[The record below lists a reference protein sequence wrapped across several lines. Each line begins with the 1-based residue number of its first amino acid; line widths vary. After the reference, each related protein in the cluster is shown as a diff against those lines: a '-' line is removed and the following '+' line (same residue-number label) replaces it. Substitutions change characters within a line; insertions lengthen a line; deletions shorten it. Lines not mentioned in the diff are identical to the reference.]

1 MRKKSK
7 QDINR
12 HCFFLFLYFNIV
24 KLIKNERGLFMK
36 LTNKKI
42 ALLQKIINAK
52 LTKEELNQV
61 IDKAQS
67 IIDRKPKIAP

>member
-1 MRKKSK
+1 
-7 QDINR
+7 
-12 HCFFLFLYFNIV
+12 
-24 KLIKNERGLFMK
+24 MK

-42 ALLQKIINAK
+42 ALLQKILNAK
-52 LTKEELNQV
+52 LSKEELNQI

>member
-1 MRKKSK
+1 M
-7 QDINR
+7 
-12 HCFFLFLYFNIV
+12 
-24 KLIKNERGLFMK
+24 E

-42 ALLQKIINAK
+42 ALLQKILNAK
-52 LTKEELNQV
+52 LSKEELNQV